1 MDKFSK
7 KTVIVMVLFVIIVSV
22 CYKFFFKR
30 KEFLQIDSNVNMLN
44 VYEDVNKLEEN
55 YLDTSTSDDKIVV
68 YITGAVK
75 SEGVYELE
83 KDSRVV
89 DCIELAGGVTEEAD
103 ISFLNLASLL
113 EDGMKI
119 YIPKKGQIVN
129 DISEEVNDNLYKD
142 NGGIE
147 NTNSAKNDKVNI
159 NTASQKD
166 LESLPGVGPATAVK
180 IIEYRKDNGK
190 FKSIEDIK
198 KVRGIGESKFSKI
211 KDLIKI

>member
-1 MDKFSK
+1 
-7 KTVIVMVLFVIIVSV
+7 
-22 CYKFFFKR
+22 
-30 KEFLQIDSNVNMLN
+30 
-44 VYEDVNKLEEN
+44 
-55 YLDTSTSDDKIVV
+55 
-68 YITGAVK
+68 
-75 SEGVYELE
+75 
-83 KDSRVV
+83 
-89 DCIELAGGVTEEAD
+89 
-103 ISFLNLASLL
+103 
-113 EDGMKI
+113 MKI